1 MLTTLINKW
10 NFSVHGPIPTNKQQR
25 AHKLTHIQTNTLTL
39 KHIFQVIIWNYLNTS
54 LGMIG
59 CAPRLLLKKNSLHN
73 LRESLAGLSRY
84 QYDTREGLDC
94 ITFLGPFAGL
104 SRSLCYNDEELLD
117 STLGPSSRAYPD
129 IFIASWGRSIRT
141 SLLHRLIYYYPEVL
155 FMWTHT
161 HRQINTY
168 KENTYKHIHTN
179 KQ

>member
-104 SRSLCYNDEELLD
+104 SRSLC
-117 STLGPSSRAYPD
+117 STMKSCSTRPSVPPREP
-129 IFIASWGRSIRT
+129 IRT